1 MRFNVFATN
10 IGHTSI
16 VILLHND
23 RYYFCSLAMS
33 KLTFPHS
40 HFPIPVPP
48 GYHEHQRPAA
58 RPVTA
63 GGAVQVTLNTSSRP
77 GMRGGSREG
86 GERRRE
92 IRASPSRPMS
102 PREQFNQ
109 MSLQEEWMKRM
120 NGTPSDKDEE
130 VRREEEREYSDQK
143 ITCTCICT
151 CTVYM
156 QYDNN
161 YRYCTVYCFPQRYKY
176 YIAHGVRV
184 QDIEPMPSNQMNLFY
199 KRVSPALTA
208 NPDYASI
215 CSSLET
221 EILSDYQYSLRK
233 AVVDYILIDP
243 DEKKRLNI
251 NAVPL
256 SSPRR

>member
-1 MRFNVFATN
+1 MSLLQILSN
-10 IGHTSI
+10 IVVS
-16 VILLHND
+16 LHDD
-23 RYYFCSLAMS
+23 RYYFCPLAMS
-33 KLTFPHS
+33 KSTFLHS
-40 HFPIPVPP
+40 QLPIPVPP
-48 GYHEHQRPAA
+48 GYHEHQRPAT
-58 RPVTA
+58 RSVTA
-63 GGAVQVTLNTSSRP
+63 GGAGNTISRP
-77 GMRGGSREG
+77 GTRGGSREG

-143 ITCTCICT
+143 ITCIYA
-151 CTVYM
+151 VYM

-221 EILSDYQYSLRK
+221 EILNDYQYSLRK